1 MKINIENYLHKIDSY
16 FQEKTKKDTYMVY
29 MLVAMSTI
37 GFSYFFF
44 WDSSFDDFQTT
55 AQKVQT
61 IQGNINRDSI
71 YLKVNPQS
79 KITQL
84 EKEIQSIN
92 QNIIK
97 TKDNNAYIKAKI
109 ETISSL
115 IYDERVWGEYLHSIS
130 KNAKNN
136 HIQITDL
143 KNEYTLNNNS
153 FGHILNIK
161 IDSTGAFKNTL
172 KFINSL
178 EQSDLVVDIHDLN
191 ISATDK
197 LNTSLDISVW
207 GITY

>member
-1 MKINIENYLHKIDSY
+1 MKVNIENYLHKIDTY

-29 MLVAMSTI
+29 ALIAMSII
-37 GFSYFFF
+37 GFSYLLF
-44 WDSSFDDFQTT
+44 WDSSFKEFQTT
-55 AQKVQT
+55 TQEVEIIK
-61 IQGNINRDSI
+61 GKINVDSI

-84 EKEIQSIN
+84 EKDIQIIN
-92 QNIIK
+92 TDIIK
-97 TKDNNAYIKAKI
+97 VKDNNAYIKAKI

-115 IYDERVWGEYLHSIS
+115 IYDERAWGEYLHSIS
-130 KNAKNN
+130 INAKNN
-136 HIQITDL
+136 NVQIVDL
-143 KNEYTLNNNS
+143 KNEYALNSNS

-161 IDSTGAFKNTL
+161 IDSIGSYKDTL

-197 LNTSLDISVW
+197 LKTSLDISVW

>member
-1 MKINIENYLHKIDSY
+1 MKVNIENYLHKIDTY

-29 MLVAMSTI
+29 ALIAMSII
-37 GFSYFFF
+37 GFSYLLF
-44 WDSSFDDFQTT
+44 WDSSFKEFQTT
-55 AQKVQT
+55 TQEVEIIK
-61 IQGNINRDSI
+61 GKINVDSI

-84 EKEIQSIN
+84 EKDIQIIN
-92 QNIIK
+92 TDIIK
-97 TKDNNAYIKAKI
+97 VKDNNAYIKAKI

-115 IYDERVWGEYLHSIS
+115 IYDERAWGEYLHSIS
-130 KNAKNN
+130 INAKNN
-136 HIQITDL
+136 NIQIVDL
-143 KNEYTLNNNS
+143 KNEYALNSNS

-161 IDSTGAFKNTL
+161 IDSIGSYKDTL

-197 LNTSLDISVW
+197 LKTSLDISVW